1 MRFAG
6 VANGT
11 AFTLPNGGCLRRRY
25 GTRPSV
31 CLKKMSIIGI
41 RGIIHLIKKNYF
53 TLGPSVTLSN
63 IIPLDVR
70 FAGVANGT
78 AFAL

>member
-1 MRFAG
+1 
-6 VANGT
+6 
-11 AFTLPNGGCLRRRY
+11 
-25 GTRPSV
+25 
-31 CLKKMSIIGI
+31 MSIIGI